1 MSLKPSRTPTS
12 TSNPSKNKPFQAA
25 WLTPAP
31 ERKKILTAFLK
42 TAGIR
47 FKRLELLNLSFMHRS
62 VSNES
67 DSKLNNERLEFLGD
81 AILGAVAANLLYLKL
96 EGRSEGD
103 LAKIKSVVVSE
114 AILSAVAR
122 ELQLDNLL
130 VLGRGEELSGGRT
143 KKAILADALEALI
156 GAIYLDS
163 GYRSA
168 YSFVSRFL
176 SAEIDRVLENRHM
189 QDYKSLLQEFCQR
202 QFKNYPHYQLVKRT
216 GPEHE
221 RIFWVEAMV
230 NGKAF
235 GPASGRNKKSAE
247 QEAARLAYEALDMVP
262 DRVPDNNK

>member
-1 MSLKPSRTPTS
+1 LKPSRTPTS
-12 TSNPSKNKPFQAA
+12 TSNPSKNKAFQAA
-25 WLTPAP
+25 WLTLAP

-47 FKRLELLNLSFMHRS
+47 FKRPELLNLSFMHRS

-81 AILGAVAANLLYLKL
+81 AVLGAVAANLLYLKL

-114 AILSAVAR
+114 AILSAVAL
-122 ELQLDNLL
+122 ELQLDTLL

-163 GYRSA
+163 GYKSA
-168 YSFVSRFL
+168 YSFVSGFL
-176 SAEIDRVLENRHM
+176 SAEIDRVLENRHT
-189 QDYKSLLQEFCQR
+189 QDYKSLLQEFCQK
-202 QFKNYPHYQLVKRT
+202 QYKSYPRYQLVKRT

-221 RIFWVEAMV
+221 RIFWVEVVV

-235 GPASGRNKKSAE
+235 GPTSGRNKKSAE
-247 QEAARLAYEALDMVP
+247 QEAARLAYETLGVLP
-262 DRVPDNNK
+262 DKVPDNSK

>member
-1 MSLKPSRTPTS
+1 
-12 TSNPSKNKPFQAA
+12 
-25 WLTPAP
+25 
-31 ERKKILTAFLK
+31 
-42 TAGIR
+42 
-47 FKRLELLNLSFMHRS
+47 LNLSFIHRS

-81 AILGAVAANLLYLKL
+81 AVLGAVAANLLYRKL
-96 EGRSEGD
+96 EWSSEGD

-114 AILSAVAR
+114 AILSAVALQ
-122 ELQLDNLL
+122 LQLDTLL

-163 GYRSA
+163 GYKSA
-168 YSFVSRFL
+168 YSFVSGFL
-176 SAEIDRVLENRHM
+176 SAEIDKVLENRHT

-202 QFKNYPHYQLVKRT
+202 QYKNYPNYRLVKST

-221 RIFWVEAMV
+221 RIFWVDVIV
-230 NGKAF
+230 NGKTF

-247 QEAARLAYEALDMVP
+247 QEAARLAYEALDKMP
-262 DRVPDNNK
+262 DKMPDNIK